1 MKSSIINSI
10 KSLPPLPKT
19 VIDMQRVCNDP
30 NGSINDL
37 VKAVEHDP
45 MIVANLLKA
54 ANSPLYSFR
63 REINNV
69 AQAVSLF
76 GMSMTRSIG
85 IGNSV
90 RKLLNVDMEPYGISS
105 DRFAEISSMQAAL
118 MHEWYTKIDRIKAD
132 KLFLASFLQETGK
145 IIIASDVIQE
155 NLGSKFKS
163 DIEMAIDIASV
174 ERSYIQES
182 SASVTAAI
190 FTHWNFDK
198 EFVEMI
204 QFSDTP
210 EEAPEEVREY
220 ATALNIVKTILPI
233 NTPFG
238 EHGIAFGLK
247 KAEEAGYDI
256 SKLQASIDS
265 ILDKIHA

>member
-30 NGSINDL
+30 DASIHDL
-37 VKAVEHDP
+37 VKTVETDP

-85 IGNSV
+85 VGNSV

-105 DRFAEISSMQAAL
+105 ERFAEISSMQAAL
-118 MHEWYTKIDRIKAD
+118 MHHWYSKLDRVKAD
-132 KLFLASFLQETGK
+132 ILILASFLKEPGK
-145 IIIASDVIQE
+145 
-155 NLGSKFKS
+155 F
-163 DIEMAIDIASV
+163 
-174 ERSYIQES
+174 
-182 SASVTAAI
+182 
-190 FTHWNFDK
+190 F
-198 EFVEMI
+198 
-204 QFSDTP
+204 
-210 EEAPEEVREY
+210 
-220 ATALNIVKTILPI
+220 
-233 NTPFG
+233 
-238 EHGIAFGLK
+238 
-247 KAEEAGYDI
+247 
-256 SKLQASIDS
+256 
-265 ILDKIHA
+265 

>member
-1 MKSSIINSI
+1 
-10 KSLPPLPKT
+10 
-19 VIDMQRVCNDP
+19 
-30 NGSINDL
+30 
-37 VKAVEHDP
+37 
-45 MIVANLLKA
+45 
-54 ANSPLYSFR
+54 
-63 REINNV
+63 
-69 AQAVSLF
+69 
-76 GMSMTRSIG
+76 
-85 IGNSV
+85 
-90 RKLLNVDMEPYGISS
+90 
-105 DRFAEISSMQAAL
+105 
-118 MHEWYTKIDRIKAD
+118 
-132 KLFLASFLQETGK
+132 
-145 IIIASDVIQE
+145 
-155 NLGSKFKS
+155 
-163 DIEMAIDIASV
+163 MAIDIASV